1 MKKLFILSSLL
12 GGSLAVVLPEAS
24 YDSDFKML
32 PAAHPSGA

>member
-12 GGSLAVVLPEAS
+12 GRPLALVLPEAS
-24 YDSDFKML
+24 YDPDFKML